1 MTDDKKQLSSEQKSN
16 LQVLLFLQP
25 SLVKVLLWQ
34 TISRWGQ
41 RGQLKIQTQ
50 VSRTGQAG
58 WCWVMLRDICFGS

>member
-41 RGQLKIQTQ
+41 RGQLKIQT
-50 VSRTGQAG
+50 
-58 WCWVMLRDICFGS
+58 